1 MKPPIKIPAAE
12 INEFM
17 ESMGIP
23 VMKTVEHVPGARVIP
38 IPIKIP
44 PAIALIITFL
54 FFGYL
59 KMNSFERYDEIKDP
73 TINPI
78 FTIKAKRKAVFAPS
92 FPMIPIIGRKLLP
105 PIQNLLIKKYMK
117 TLRKAKQLTQNK

>member
-1 MKPPIKIPAAE
+1 MKIPAAE
-12 INEFM
+12 RNEFID
-17 ESMGIP
+17 SIGIP

-38 IPIKIP
+38 IPINIP
-44 PAIALIITFL
+44 PTMALITTFL

-59 KMNSFERYDEIKDP
+59 KMNSFEKYDEIKDP
-73 TINPI
+73 AINPI
-78 FTIKAKRKAVFAPS
+78 FTINAKRKAFFAPS
-92 FPMIPIIGRKLLP
+92 FPKTPIIGRKLLP